1 MHIKINIFQ
10 TANSKNFFILSFFFF
25 LHLRFLLI
33 SLDSL
38 NKLRTNSW
46 FEIIVRS
53 LDTII
58 IIPLIATKHATLER
72 FYSFIFVIFRDLYS
86 FEMNIYNPAESIP
99 ISISFCDALLMFL
112 DLYILFF
119 LKPLE
124 ILSIR
129 FRIRIRRNSAYNTQ
143 IHRVNSNAKVKT
155 LNF

>member
-72 FYSFIFVIFRDLYS
+72 FHSFIFVIFRDLYS
-86 FEMNIYNPAESIP
+86 FEMNIYNPAESIS

-124 ILSIR
+124 MSSIR
-129 FRIRIRRNSAYNTQ
+129 FEGIVRKTHRYTELIRTQ
-143 IHRVNSNAKVKT
+143 KLKC
-155 LNF
+155 

>member
-72 FYSFIFVIFRDLYS
+72 FHSFIFVIFRDLYS

-119 LKPLE
+119 LKA
-124 ILSIR
+124 IR
-129 FRIRIRRNSAYNTQ
+129 DVINQIRRNSAYNTQ
-143 IHRVNSNAKVKT
+143 IHRVNSNAKVKM

>member
-72 FYSFIFVIFRDLYS
+72 FHSFIFVIFRDLHS

-119 LKPLE
+119 LKA
-124 ILSIR
+124 IR
-129 FRIRIRRNSAYNTQ
+129 DVINQIRRNSAYNTQ
-143 IHRVNSNAKVKT
+143 IHRVNSNAKVKM

>member
-72 FYSFIFVIFRDLYS
+72 FHSFIFVIFRDLHS

-99 ISISFCDALLMFL
+99 ISINFCDALLMFL

-119 LKPLE
+119 LKA
-124 ILSIR
+124 IR
-129 FRIRIRRNSAYNTQ
+129 DVINQIRRNSAYNTQ

>member
-10 TANSKNFFILSFFFF
+10 TANSNNFFILSFFF
-25 LHLRFLLI
+25 LLYPRFLLI

-72 FYSFIFVIFRDLYS
+72 FHSFIFVIFRDLYS

-119 LKPLE
+119 LKA
-124 ILSIR
+124 IR
-129 FRIRIRRNSAYNTQ
+129 DVINQIRRNST
-143 IHRVNSNAKVKT
+143 IHRYTELIRTQKLKR
-155 LNF
+155 

>member
-10 TANSKNFFILSFFFF
+10 TANSKNFFILSFFFL

-46 FEIIVRS
+46 FEITVRS

-58 IIPLIATKHATLER
+58 IIPLIATNHATLER
-72 FYSFIFVIFRDLYS
+72 FHSFIFVIFRDLYS

-99 ISISFCDALLMFL
+99 NFYKLLWCPANVSRF
-112 DLYILFF
+112 IHPFF

-124 ILSIR
+124 MLSIR
-129 FRIRIRRNSAYNTQ
+129 FEGIVRKTHRYTELIRTQ
-143 IHRVNSNAKVKT
+143 KLKC
-155 LNF
+155 